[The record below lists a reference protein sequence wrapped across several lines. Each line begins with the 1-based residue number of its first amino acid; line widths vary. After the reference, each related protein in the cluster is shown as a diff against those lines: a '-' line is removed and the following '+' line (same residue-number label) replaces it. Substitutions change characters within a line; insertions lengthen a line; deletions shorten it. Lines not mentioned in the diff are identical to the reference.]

1 LKDKQE
7 LDNQLRIKQDEIYTL
22 LERVQCLESDLDR
35 NNQNLLQ
42 IEDESSEIRKNEAML
57 RDEL

>member
-35 NNQNLLQ
+35 NNQILLQ